1 MMAAGRKV
9 SYSTSLALFTVA
21 AFLLL
26 AVGVAAGWWA
36 GGWRDIVAEPWLLP
50 GTEHWFGTNRL
61 GQDVFDRAVF
71 SSLTALDVGVG
82 VSLLAT
88 LLGTVLGGLA
98 GYRPDSWLD
107 AVVLWLVGV
116 LEAIPFYLFVVA
128 VAVALQGQSWA
139 LHLAMVITFW
149 TATARIVR
157 ADVIRIRNLNYV
169 HAARGLGLAPRS
181 IVFRHVLPNAA
192 PVILIQATLTFVAA
206 IKAEVILSFLGL
218 GIPDRISW
226 GSMLREST
234 QEIQAGHFQNFLA
247 ASIPLFI
254 LILAVNRLADAL
266 QDRLDPSQDDE
277 AVHHRPTVTRP
288 AV

>member
-1 MMAAGRKV
+1 MLAEKQWSV
-9 SYSTSLALFTVA
+9 STLLSTLAVA

-26 AVGVAAGWWA
+26 ATGVAAGWWA
-36 GGWRDIVAEPWLLP
+36 VGWRDIVAEPWLLP

-98 GYRPDSWLD
+98 GYRPDSWMD

-116 LEAIPFYLFVVA
+116 LEAIPFYLFVAA

-139 LHLAMVITFW
+139 LHFAMVITFW

-157 ADVIRIRNLNYV
+157 AEVIRIRNLNYIQ
-169 HAARGLGLAPRS
+169 AARGLGLRPRT
-181 IVFRHVLPNAA
+181 VLFQHVLPNAT

-234 QEIQAGHFQNFLA
+234 QEIQAGYFQNFLA

-266 QDRLDPSQDDE
+266 QDHLDPGQEDD
-277 AVHHRPTVTRP
+277 AARHRPTVTRP